1 VLKAIMGFQVLIAG
15 FCLWIMIMLRLQSKH
30 FESRKEKAPL
40 TFLFFITFMLLV
52 GEATAAA
59 YTRASATMAKVDG
72 YNLNAV
78 ATFFIYLHVAFLPA
92 TILWYIHNRGTF
104 LCDLAGDKF
113 PEPSTSK
120 KRKRI
125 FDWVHV
131 GFTFGLLVALMA
143 ITTHNSIAYEQH
155 RISLDRYNTNVKVA
169 KNISHACAAL
179 VITLYM
185 NTIASMI
192 LLNRQIKNAKGSDD
206 VSASTTRSLYIL
218 LTSIINRLPNI

>member
-1 VLKAIMGFQVLIAG
+1 
-15 FCLWIMIMLRLQSKH
+15 
-30 FESRKEKAPL
+30 
-40 TFLFFITFMLLV
+40 MLLV

-78 ATFFIYLHVAFLPA
+78 ATLFVYLHVAFLPA
-92 TILWYIHNRGTF
+92 TILWFIHNRGTI
-104 LCDLAGDKF
+104 LCNLAGKF
-113 PEPSTSK
+113 PEPFTSK

-131 GFTFGLLVALMA
+131 GSTFGLLVSLMA
-143 ITTHNSIAYEQH
+143 ITTHNSIAYEQQ
-155 RISLDRYNTNVKVA
+155 RISLDRYNTNIKVA

-185 NTIASMI
+185 NTIASMV

-206 VSASTTRSLYIL
+206 VSASTTRSLYITHL
-218 LTSIINRLPNI
+218 NY